1 MTADSLLDA
10 AFDPETKFL
19 FETEHGTVLHCAC
32 CGRFQ
37 VTFDEVVL
45 LLDRRDFQR
54 LLRTVETAAEQVQGA
69 PSRWWRLYTPTDAGE
84 VSVPVR
90 SSELVELCDL
100 LKGAAAMLELGTML
114 DETLRPDTS
123 NES

>member
-1 MTADSLLDA
+1 M
-10 AFDPETKFL
+10 FDPETECL

-32 CGRFQ
+32 CRRFQ

-54 LLRTVETAAEQVQGA
+54 LLSTVETAAEQVRGM
-69 PSRWWRLYTPTDAGE
+69 PHRWWRLYTPTDAGE

-90 SSELVELCDL
+90 SDELLELRDL
-100 LKGAAAMLELGTML
+100 LKGAAVMHELDDLLETV
-114 DETLRPDTS
+114 TAR
-123 NES
+123 